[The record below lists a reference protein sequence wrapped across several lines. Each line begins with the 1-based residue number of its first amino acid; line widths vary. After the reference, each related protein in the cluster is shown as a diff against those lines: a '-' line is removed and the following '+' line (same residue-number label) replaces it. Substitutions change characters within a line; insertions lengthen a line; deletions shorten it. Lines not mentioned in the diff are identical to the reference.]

1 MSLTQNCAD
10 ARKPL
15 PEGGMVPGIALP
27 PLPPRIGLGAGSPRP
42 SSSPRSARRRSLA
55 LALLLAAGLAAPR
68 ASALDDLPADDPEQ
82 PAGNAQP
89 DHQPSTQ
96 PDAPPA
102 LPLPGKRRVMDGPPT
117 ALAFKSVTVDQ
128 IIPFIVEAT
137 GKVVLPQQDILSRK
151 ITVLNDQPIPR
162 EQALDLV
169 FLALQQN
176 GIAVVEKDLTIT
188 LRDIAEVVRQ
198 DVPVLGPEE
207 SVLQRSD
214 LGTIVEKVYTLKHV
228 TAKKFGD
235 TIKGSLPEYAKL
247 TLDEESNQIAV
258 MGSIS
263 LQKRI
268 ETLVKSL
275 DRAAAATIATE
286 TFRLRYA
293 DAEQV
298 AANIEELFGDS
309 SAASTNSARN
319 RARRTQN
326 QTPQQFNPFGRQ
338 QGQQEAAATTEIR
351 VTTSTQQ
358 NAVTVAADPVILAQ
372 IRQQIEDHWD
382 KPLPEEAVIPKIYE
396 LKNSDPVKVRDLLEG
411 MFGRGT
417 PAGQAAQG
425 QQGQQGQQGAA
436 RSSSSGTGRLAGQF
450 SFQAIPESNRL
461 VVLSKS
467 PDNIAVIDKIIEGID
482 QPLAT
487 GLPTIIELKHASAED
502 LAEQLNT
509 LLAQDGTGYALR
521 RSASGL
527 SASSSST
534 SPFAGTAATNTA
546 TTTQNPDGTTTSSDS
561 INFWWQRAR
570 QQTDQRTASNLV
582 GKLRIVPV
590 WRQNAVM
597 IVAPPEYRASITDL
611 VSQLD
616 RPGRQVLLSALI
628 AEISTDDAL
637 SLGLRWSSTQI
648 TPSNSDNSISLSNGF
663 QGTANNNFAGNLF
676 DTTVLNSNVN
686 LNLLLQALAQ
696 KTNVSILSE
705 PRIFTSDNQ
714 EAEFFNGQDV
724 PFITESQPNTQG
736 NLVQSFDYKAV
747 GIALRIRPRITVRR
761 DVDLRVNVELSSFV
775 PGNTLFGG
783 VIIDRRETSTQ
794 IIVKDKQTI
803 VISGILRSEDTN
815 VVRKIPLLG
824 DIPLLGELFK
834 SREKTKKNSELL
846 VFITPIV
853 VENPEEADEVNSP
866 YRQRLEER
874 KNALDATDPMRTR
887 SATST
892 TSESKPQTPPS
903 ADEQPN

>member
-1 MSLTQNCAD
+1 MNPTQNYGTSRSCPALS
-10 ARKPL
+10 RTSVPT
-15 PEGGMVPGIALP
+15 PPPSGRGVGGGFV
-27 PLPPRIGLGAGSPRP
+27 
-42 SSSPRSARRRSLA
+42 SSTRLSAA
-55 LALLLAAGLAAPR
+55 LALLLAAGLACAQDVPK
-68 ASALDDLPADDPEQ
+68 PAE
-82 PAGNAQP
+82 PA
-89 DHQPSTQ
+89 
-96 PDAPPA
+96 PDAPA
-102 LPLPGKRRVMDGPPT
+102 QSQQAQPLTGKRRVIEGPPT

-151 ITVLNDQPIPR
+151 VTVLNDQPIPR

-198 DVPVLGPEE
+198 DVPVVGPEE
-207 SVLQRSD
+207 SVLNRTD
-214 LGTIVEKVYTLKHV
+214 LGTIVEKVYTLHHV

-275 DRAAAATIATE
+275 DRAAAATIVTE

-298 AANIEELFGDS
+298 ANNIEELFGDS
-309 SAASTNSARN
+309 SSQTNNTARN
-319 RARRTQN
+319 RARRSQN
-326 QTPQQFNPFGRQ
+326 QNQQNQFNPFRPGG
-338 QGQQEAAATTEIR
+338 QGQQDAASTNEIR

-358 NAVTVAADPVILAQ
+358 NAVTVAADPVILSQ
-372 IRQQIEDHWD
+372 IRDQIENFWD
-382 KPLPEEAVIPKIYE
+382 KPLPDEAVIPKIYE

-417 PAGQAAQG
+417 PGGQGNTGQGGGGQGNQG
-425 QQGQQGQQGAA
+425 QSRTG
-436 RSSSSGTGRLAGQF
+436 SSASTSGTGRLAGQF
-450 SFQAIPESNRL
+450 SFQAIPDSNRL

-467 PDNIAVIDKIIEGID
+467 PDNIAVIDKIVEGID
-482 QPLAT
+482 QPLNT

-509 LLAQDGTGYALR
+509 LLAQDGTLAQLR

-527 SASSSST
+527 SSST
-534 SPFAGTAATNTA
+534 TSNSPFSATSA
-546 TTTQNPDGTTTSSDS
+546 TTPTSTTQQNPDGTSTSNDN
-561 INFWWQRAR
+561 IQFWWQRSR
-570 QQTDQRTASNLV
+570 NQTDQRTASNLV

-597 IVAPPEYRASITDL
+597 IIAPPEYRTSLAELIG
-611 VSQLD
+611 QLD

-637 SLGLRWSSTQI
+637 SLGLRWSSTTI
-648 TPSNSDNSISLSNGF
+648 TPSNGDNSISLTNGF

-676 DTTVLNSNVN
+676 DTTVLNTNVN

-724 PFITESQPNTQG
+724 PFITQSQPNTQG

-803 VISGILRSEDTN
+803 VISGILRTEDTDT
-815 VVRKIPLLG
+815 VRKVPLLG

-834 SREKTKKNSELL
+834 SRDKTKKNTELL
-846 VFITPIV
+846 VFITPV
-853 VENPEEADEVNSP
+853 VIENPEEADQVNTP

-874 KNALDATDPMRTR
+874 RKELEQSDAMRTN
-887 SATST
+887 SPKPKLTQPAAEPVPADAKPADPAPAEPAPT
-892 TSESKPQTPPS
+892 T
-903 ADEQPN
+903 EQPK

>member
-1 MSLTQNCAD
+1 VTG
-10 ARKPL
+10 R
-15 PEGGMVPGIALP
+15 
-27 PLPPRIGLGAGSPRP
+27 PRRATGA
-42 SSSPRSARRRSLA
+42 A
-55 LALLLAAGLAAPR
+55 LALLLAAGLATPR
-68 ASALDDLPADDPEQ
+68 ASALGDLPADESQQ
-82 PAGNAQP
+82 PADTAQP
-89 DHQPSTQ
+89 DTQ
-96 PDAPPA
+96 PPPPA
-102 LPLPGKRRVMDGPPT
+102 AQPLSATRRVMDGPPT

-198 DVPVLGPEE
+198 DVPVIPPEV
-207 SVLQRSD
+207 SVLARSD
-214 LGTIVEKVYTLKHV
+214 LGTIVEKVYTLRHV

-275 DRAAAATIATE
+275 DRAAAATIVTE
-286 TFRLRYA
+286 TFRLRFA

-298 AANIEELFGDS
+298 AANINELFGDS
-309 SAASTNSARN
+309 TQSTTGA

-326 QTPQQFNPFGRQ
+326 QSQPQFNPFGRQ
-338 QGQQEAAATTEIR
+338 QGQQEAASTTELR

-358 NAVTVAADPVILAQ
+358 NAVTVAADPVIISQ
-372 IRQQIEDHWD
+372 IRHQIENFWD
-382 KPLPEEAVIPKIYE
+382 KPLPDEAVIPKIYE

-417 PAGQAAQG
+417 PAGQPGQG
-425 QQGQQGQQGAA
+425 QQGQQGQQGGAN
-436 RSSSSGTGRLAGQF
+436 RSASSSGTGRLAGQF

-502 LAEQLNT
+502 LAEQLNA

-534 SPFAGTAATNTA
+534 SPFAGTAASNTSTA
-546 TTTQNPDGTTTSSDS
+546 TQNPDGTTSSSDS

-597 IVAPPEYRASITDL
+597 IVAPPEYRASIADL

-648 TPSNSDNSISLSNGF
+648 TPSNGDNSISLTNGF
-663 QGTANNNFAGNLF
+663 QGTSNNNFAGNLF

-874 KNALDATDPMRTR
+874 KNALDASDPMRTR
-887 SATST
+887 SATSQDT
-892 TSESKPQTPPS
+892 KPAPDAQPSLEPTP
-903 ADEQPN
+903 AEQPK